1 MHHDLVMTD
10 LEVAALHVS
19 PAVLVVG
26 AGPVG
31 EVVMSEPRHQR
42 DGVVVVVGT
51 VVVVSVWQGTV
62 SGLVMVTVAM
72 VVVRRVVV
80 VVIVDRRDVE
90 RDVLYE
96 RFWLREL
103 YGEAEREG
111 CGGRGPHC
119 WTGDRQIGAGTRS
132 CYSPSYQHWTLTRE
146 VRGGSSS

>member
-42 DGVVVVVGT
+42 DGVVVLVGT

-90 RDVLYE
+90 RDVWYK

-119 WTGDRQIGAGTRS
+119 WTGDRQTGTRS

>member
-1 MHHDLVMTD
+1 MTN
-10 LEVAALHVS
+10 LEVATLHVA
-19 PAVLVVG
+19 PAVLVIG
-26 AGPVG
+26 AGPVR
-31 EVVMSEPRHQR
+31 EVIMSEPRHQR

-96 RFWLREL
+96 RLWLREL

-111 CGGRGPHC
+111 GGGRGPHC
-119 WTGDRQIGAGTRS
+119 WTGDWQTGAGTRS
-132 CYSPSYQHWTLTRE
+132 HYSPSYQHWALLTTE
-146 VRGGSSS
+146 VRGGSSSLG